1 MKDLAEAIC
10 SYLQG
15 AVNNAQFNVETRDG
29 YIGLYYE
36 DEYLEDDNFEGCS
49 IVCRLDH
56 DTSAALYKE
65 LEPWIS
71 EGECYKYKYQNGFK
85 TWGWSQS
92 YFQNSC
98 ICDFLFY
105 KDCIAIVKPESG
117 WYGVDDEDQ
126 MLSDWFGK
134 DHEVVGNFFY
144 DRLKKIFNLPED
156 RGGFYEPVNYYLIT
170 KFEYKDDKLLEKL
183 KDTTSLIVQSGIE
196 ASRDWNPG
204 ADLWRPL

>member
-65 LEPWIS
+65 LEPWVS
-71 EGECYKYKYQNGFK
+71 EGVFRYRATDDSRQ
-85 TWGWSQS
+85 

-98 ICDFLFY
+98 ICDILFF
-105 KDCIAIVKPESG
+105 KDCIAIVKPEEG
-117 WYGVDDEDQ
+117 WYGVEDEDQ

-134 DHEVVGNFFY
+134 GHEVVGNFFY
-144 DRLKKIFNLPED
+144 DRLKRIFNLPED

-183 KDTTSLIVQSGIE
+183 KDATSLIVQSGIE

-204 ADLWRPL
+204 ADLWKPL